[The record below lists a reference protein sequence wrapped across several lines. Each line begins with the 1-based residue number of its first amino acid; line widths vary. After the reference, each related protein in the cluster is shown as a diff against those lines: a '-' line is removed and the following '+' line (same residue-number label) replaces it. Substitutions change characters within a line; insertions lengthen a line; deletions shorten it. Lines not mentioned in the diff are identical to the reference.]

1 MCKMHDFRFLKHVL
15 VIPINDRRI
24 YHSNSVKYT
33 ILKGIYLYT
42 CIVSSYDSVSSLSVN
57 GIVILKTVYPLEG
70 TSTSCLSDTALP
82 SSLLA
87 WIVYSPGKSIRQY
100 RPYLSVMT
108 SFAL

>member
-1 MCKMHDFRFLKHVL
+1 M
-15 VIPINDRRI
+15 
-24 YHSNSVKYT
+24 YT
-33 ILKGIYLYT
+33 IKGIYFHVLS
-42 CIVSSYDSVSSLSVN
+42 ISSYDSISLSVN